1 VKDARKRKDWT
12 GIRDLLMPQIE
23 INKLWEA
30 TQELR
35 TEYVLRK
42 DGKIQDNPETGDYWR
57 GTLEPLVE
65 ALLHLGDMGLADDL
79 VRDRYA
85 KHPWSGLP
93 GRASALAQRCGQPGL
108 AARWGALGA
117 GK

>member
-1 VKDARKRKDWT
+1 
-12 GIRDLLMPQIE
+12 LLPQIE
-23 INKLWEA
+23 INRLWEA
-30 TQELR
+30 AQGQK

-42 DGKIQDNPETGDYWR
+42 DGKIQENTETGDYWR

-65 ALLHLGDMGLADDL
+65 ALIRLGDSGQADEL
-79 VRDRYA
+79 VRDRFS

-93 GRASALAQRCGQPGL
+93 KRAEALALRCGQPGL
-108 AARWGALGA
+108 AAQWGALAA